1 MDFCGLRKFCQV
13 TDQFLLMN
21 NLSEFIKS
29 QAQNLGFD
37 LVGIAPAQ
45 PLEAESLR
53 LREWINRGYHAT
65 MKWMENRM
73 EEREDVRN
81 YFSEAK
87 SIVSVAI
94 NYFHGT
100 ANTNLKISNYAWG
113 DDYHDV
119 VKRKLRKLVPNIQKV
134 KPEVRGL
141 VCVDT
146 SPVLEKAWAQRAGL
160 GWLGKHTNLITR
172 DYGSWLFLGE
182 LILDIELDYD
192 LPFDE
197 DMCGTCTACIDACP
211 TSALSDY
218 VLDARSCI
226 SYHTIENRGELP
238 DEFKNQLNGWI
249 FGCDICQEVC
259 PWNKR
264 FAKQSQKGEFLPRV
278 EIVEKTKE
286 GWQELT
292 LEEYRRIFWKS
303 TIKRVKFEELMRNI
317 YANS

>member
-1 MDFCGLRKFCQV
+1 
-13 TDQFLLMN
+13 MN

-160 GWLGKHTNLITR
+160 GWLGKHTNFITR

>member
-1 MDFCGLRKFCQV
+1 
-13 TDQFLLMN
+13 MN